1 MIIGVLGLKG
11 SYSEKAAMQ
20 WIEKNGTNNAHILEY
35 CGDIQDVFVLLK
47 NGSCDIGVVPL
58 ENSIE
63 GSVGVTLD
71 MLLEND
77 MTVIGETI
85 VAIEHCLLSR
95 GKKEDIKVILSHP
108 QGLGQCRHFLK
119 EHFPEAELRTTGS
132 TSHAAKLATEFE
144 EMAAIASP
152 DTAGLY
158 DLNIIMPDIQDM
170 KQNHT
175 RFIIIAK
182 PDSPV
187 ARSLM
192 MKDGQEEACK
202 TSIIVYLDKDRPGAL
217 YEILGEFARN
227 DINLTRIESRPSK
240 KVLGDYVFYIDLEGC
255 ISDAIIKDAI
265 YNIRSKVG
273 MLKMLGSYPMFDPYC
288 ESNRVYMEKSIP
300 STD

>member
-20 WIEKNGTNNAHILEY
+20 WIEKNESNEAHLLEY
-35 CGDIQDVFVLLK
+35 CGDIQDVFNMLE

-77 MTVIGETI
+77 VAIIAETI
-85 VAIEHCLLSR
+85 VTIEHCLLSR
-95 GKKEDIKVILSHP
+95 GKKEEIKVILSHP

-119 EHFPEAELRTTGS
+119 EHFPGAELRTTGS

-158 DLNIIMPDIQDM
+158 DLNIIMPDIQDR
-170 KQNHT
+170 KYNHT

-182 PDSPV
+182 PHSSAAD
-187 ARSLM
+187 SLM
-192 MKDGQEEACK
+192 VKDRQEEARK

-217 YEILGEFARN
+217 YDILGEFARN

-255 ISDAIIKDAI
+255 ISDAIIKHAI
-265 YNIRSKVG
+265 YNVRSKVG

-288 ESNRVYMEKSIP
+288 EANQVYMKKSMP